1 MRDVFFEEVIMFQLR
16 TGGWAEM
23 NWVEGTERQGER
35 ELQAEMKSMRVSKA
49 AWSLEGSRW
58 DKTPV
63 WGLAQEGQGKAGEEA
78 GARQCAELWQLL
90 CTLS

>member
-1 MRDVFFEEVIMFQLR
+1 MGRNEL
-16 TGGWAEM
+16 GGR
-23 NWVEGTERQGER
+23 NRKVGRERAAGR
-35 ELQAEMKSMRVSKA
+35 MKSMRVSKA

-78 GARQCAELWQLL
+78 GARQCTELWQLL